1 MKKYLVIGNPID
13 HSLSP
18 KLHNFWIKKYNIKA
32 IYEKVKL
39 EKNKIKETINE
50 LKENKIDGINIT
62 IPFKKDVIPYLDE
75 MTDIAQE
82 TQSVNTIFKKD
93 NKIIG
98 ENTDVYGFSEAIKL
112 SSFNPKNKKALI
124 LGAGGVSPSI
134 ILALKKMGVSVISL
148 SNRTKQKAEDLKKS
162 FPFIKIIDWGETVKS
177 DLIVNATSVGI
188 KANDEIKLD
197 FSKIGGQLFY
207 DVIYNPPQTN
217 FLSKAKEL
225 GKKTENG
232 KNMFIYQAFKAFK
245 IWHSVNPEVN
255 NQVRDLIK

>member
-18 KLHNFWIKKYNIKA
+18 RLHNFWIKKYNIKA

-39 EKNKIKETINE
+39 EKNEIKEIINE

>member
-18 KLHNFWIKKYNIKA
+18 RLHNFWIKKYNIKA

-39 EKNKIKETINE
+39 EKNEIKEIINE

-188 KANDEIKLD
+188 KTNDEIKLD
-197 FSKIGGQLFY
+197 LSKIGGQLFY
-207 DVIYNPPQTN
+207 DVIYNPSQTN

>member
-18 KLHNFWIKKYNIKA
+18 RLHNFWIKKYNIKA

-39 EKNKIKETINE
+39 EKNEIKEIIYE

-148 SNRTKQKAEDLKKS
+148 SNRTKQKAEDLKKY

-188 KANDEIKLD
+188 KTNDEIKLD
-197 FSKIGGQLFY
+197 LSKIGGQLFY

-245 IWHSVNPEVN
+245 IWHDVNPEVN